1 MIKKDDDLT
10 CEIGACYLK
19 YLRKCLSQLHDQEK
33 ELTEL
38 CNKIKIANAIH
49 LYGFGRSGAA
59 AMSLAIRLRH
69 FCNYLNPV
77 WWVGDQVRMPIR
89 SGDLVILFSQSGDR
103 EEVVLVSKKA
113 EKAGAEIAV
122 VTNSKDSIIYS
133 MATIIIHLPKLDEEF
148 VYGGGD
154 FELAAVYFQ
163 EILVTVIGLRQEIPQ
178 DEVYKNHV

>member
-1 MIKKDDDLT
+1 MIKKDEDLT

-89 SGDLVILFSQSGDR
+89 SGDLVILFSQSGNR
-103 EEVVLVSKKA
+103 KEVVLISKEA
-113 EKAGAEIAV
+113 AKAGAEIAV
-122 VTNSKDSIIYS
+122 ITSSKNSIIRS
-133 MATIIIHLPKLDEEF
+133 KATVTIFLPKLNKKI
-148 VYGGGD
+148 VYG
-154 FELAAVYFQ
+154 
-163 EILVTVIGLRQEIPQ
+163 
-178 DEVYKNHV
+178 